1 MENNR
6 GKKPPE
12 YSVDDIL
19 AEAKG
24 RLSNKAYE
32 TLTGKDEQNAPRI
45 QPPETQP
52 KPEQPAPPQPGPEIP
67 APISQ
72 PPQEMPA
79 QPLTPGQNGE
89 IRFRA
94 ADETEDPE
102 ELKPEEE
109 QPAPRGLKGFFARR
123 RSRKAAE
130 ACEFDEEEDIY
141 YGLQLKP
148 VEEYKKGYDDT
159 VSTDKGPTPAFRYL
173 FDETPEDEVEEEISA
188 RFQPWEPAAPVQLIR
203 ETQQRPL
210 GPTAPKAAEPLAPE
224 QPARPKQSTR
234 TQQESAPL
242 PPKESTQEFRLPGLP
257 ASHHLHLE
265 PLPFP
270 KETEGGYMDLEE
282 AARLVRQSR
291 KETDAP
297 EKKPRPKAE
306 RPAREVITAQP
317 PVSKNEITKEIEVVP
332 HEAEPQP
339 SAADLPDQSHT
350 QTPPQ
355 EQVSP
360 APASA
365 EPKSAP
371 ESTQPEA
378 LKQKA
383 IEQNLPQ
390 PKPAVLHASSEQ
402 EPEQTVPQVGTED
415 LPQSEEEKRARAALE
430 QLQAETA
437 QRHAEQQKKEQIR
450 ALVRASR
457 KYLPNTLPVH
467 VLEFDRLE
475 AALTRVEESYRTI
488 PEEPPEEPVQE
499 PRSRKKRQPASS
511 GVHTFRFLG
520 EVEEDND
527 PNDEPGTEP
536 EPENLDDYTA
546 PEDAPSILH
555 ELGAEHRAL
564 ALRVSV
570 TGILMLVMLFWG
582 FVSERSGMLPAFLRA
597 EVLPLAYLITN
608 LCLLTMAIVFCRK
621 TVLGGIR
628 ALVSLQ
634 ANADSGVAVAAAAA
648 WIQGAAL
655 LFQTQ
660 EVERGQLHLY
670 AVLAALGLFLN
681 SAGKLS
687 MVRRIRANFR
697 FLISPEPKMGIE
709 LFDDYNTALQLAKGC
724 VVGEPLIAYQR
735 KTGFFRNFLRNS
747 YEPDPSEQASQSMA
761 PLLFLG
767 TLVLCAISLVLTRS
781 ASAAITALAAAAC
794 VSAPITSMLCV
805 NMPISRL
812 SALARRCGTMLV
824 GNPAVEYFCNTN
836 ALMTDAKELFPKGT
850 VILNGIKTFG
860 GQRIDEAIM
869 DASAV
874 MCTLGGPLSDLFEQI
889 IQNRRDILPKA
900 ENITYEDE
908 RGVTGWVSG
917 RRTLVGTRQLLEQ
930 HGLTPPSRDYENKYL
945 LGGKKVVYLASQGEL
960 VAMFVIS
967 YNSDKR
973 RALELRRMEQNGI
986 SLILRTTDPN
996 MTPEFVAECFGLDP
1010 HSVRILPE
1018 TLGTMYQNKITK
1030 ERERADALFV
1040 SKGRPASMMRML
1052 TACVREKSNV
1062 TMATLLQTV
1071 GVILGFMLV
1080 AFLVFYSG
1088 LEQLSTMALL
1098 LYQLFWAAAVLII
1111 PRLRKP

>member
-24 RLSNKAYE
+24 RLSSKAYE
-32 TLTGKDEQNAPRI
+32 TLTGKDEQSAPRI
-45 QPPETQP
+45 QPPEPQP

-94 ADETEDPE
+94 ADTAEGPLEPKTEG
-102 ELKPEEE
+102 KEE

-123 RSRKAAE
+123 RSRKAAK

-148 VEEYKKGYDDT
+148 VEEYKKGYDDA
-159 VSTDKGPTPAFRYL
+159 VSADQGPTPAFRYL
-173 FDETPEDEVEEEISA
+173 FDETPEDEVEKEISA
-188 RFQPWEPAAPVQLIR
+188 RFQPWEPAAPVRLIR

-210 GPTAPKAAEPLAPE
+210 GPTAPKATESPAQE
-224 QPARPKQSTR
+224 QPDRPKKDTR
-234 TQQESAPL
+234 ARQESAAL
-242 PPKESTQEFRLPGLP
+242 TPKESTQEFRLPDLAAG
-257 ASHHLHLE
+257 HHLHLE

-270 KETEGGYMDLEE
+270 KETESGYTDLEE
-282 AARLVRQSR
+282 AARLVRQAR

-297 EKKPRPKAE
+297 EQRTRPRAQ

-332 HEAEPQP
+332 HETDRQP
-339 SAADLPDQSHT
+339 PAAGLPDQPRT
-350 QTPPQ
+350 QALPQ
-355 EQVSP
+355 EQAKP
-360 APASA
+360 APA
-365 EPKSAP
+365 EPKPAP
-371 ESTQPEA
+371 EPAQPEA

-383 IEQNLPQ
+383 IGQSPAQ
-390 PKPAVLHASSEQ
+390 PEPAVLHSSAGQ
-402 EPEQTVPQVGTED
+402 EPAAPKTAAEE
-415 LPQSEEEKRARAALE
+415 PQSEEEKRARAALE
-430 QLQAETA
+430 QLQAEAA
-437 QRHAEQQKKEQIR
+437 QRKAEQQKKEQIR

-467 VLEFDRLE
+467 VLEFDLLE
-475 AALTRVEESYRTI
+475 AALTRVEESYQTA
-488 PEEPPEEPVQE
+488 PEEPPKEPARE
-499 PRSRKKRQPASS
+499 PRRRKKRQPASS

-527 PNDEPGTEP
+527 PGDEPGTEP

-570 TGILMLVMLFWG
+570 TGILLLVMLFWG

-608 LCLLTMAIVFCRK
+608 LCLLTMVIVFCRK

-648 WIQGAAL
+648 WIQGFAL

-697 FLISPEPKMGIE
+697 FLISPEPKMGVE

-747 YEPDPSEQASQSMA
+747 YEPDPSELASQSMS

-767 TLVLCAISLVLTRS
+767 TLVLCAVSLVLTRS

-860 GQRIDEAIM
+860 GQRIDEVIM

-908 RGVTGWVSG
+908 RGVTGWVNG
-917 RRTLVGTRQLLEQ
+917 RRTLVGTRWLLEQ

-960 VAMFVIS
+960 VAMFVVS
-967 YNSDKR
+967 YHSDKR
-973 RALELRRMEQNGI
+973 RALELRRMERNGI

-1010 HSVRILPE
+1010 HSVRVLPE
-1018 TLGTMYQNKITK
+1018 TLGTLYQTKITK

-1040 SKGRPASMMRML
+1040 TKGRPASMMRML
-1052 TACVREKSNV
+1052 TACVREKSNI

-1071 GVILGFMLV
+1071 GVILGFTFV

-1098 LYQLFWAAAVLII
+1098 LYQLFWAAAVLVI

>member
-19 AEAKG
+19 TEAKG
-24 RLSNKAYE
+24 RLSSKAYE
-32 TLTGKDEQNAPRI
+32 TLTGEDEQNAPRI
-45 QPPETQP
+45 QPPEPQP

-72 PPQEMPA
+72 PPQEMPS
-79 QPLTPGQNGE
+79 QPISPGQNGE

-94 ADETEDPE
+94 ARGTSDPSE
-102 ELKPEEE
+102 PKPEEE

-123 RSRKAAE
+123 RSRKAE
-130 ACEFDEEEDIY
+130 KACQFDEEEDIY

-159 VSTDKGPTPAFRYL
+159 ASADKGPSPAFRYL
-173 FDETPEDEVEEEISA
+173 FDETPENEVEEEISA
-188 RFQPWEPAAPVQLIR
+188 RFQPWEPAEHVHLIR

-210 GPTAPKAAEPLAPE
+210 GPIDPKAAEQAAPKE
-224 QPARPKQSTR
+224 TAH
-234 TQQESAPL
+234 TQQKSAPIQA
-242 PPKESTQEFRLPGLP
+242 KESTQEFRLPELP
-257 ASHHLHLE
+257 TSHHLHLE
-265 PLPFP
+265 PIPFP
-270 KETEGGYMDLEE
+270 KETQGGFVDLEE
-282 AARLVRQSR
+282 AARLVRQSH
-291 KETDAP
+291 KETETP
-297 EKKPRPKAE
+297 EPKPIPKTN

-317 PVSKNEITKEIEVVP
+317 PVSKNEITKEIDVVLP
-332 HEAEPQP
+332 EKEQKPA
-339 SAADLPDQSHT
+339 SAADLPGQAHT
-350 QTPPQ
+350 EVPTQ
-355 EQVSP
+355 EQSNP
-360 APASA
+360 APAPA
-365 EPKSAP
+365 EPQQTAP
-371 ESTQPEA
+371 EPTQ
-378 LKQKA
+378 QKA
-383 IEQNLPQ
+383 AEKEPLP
-390 PKPAVLHASSEQ
+390 PKPAVLQASTELEQ
-402 EPEQTVPQVGTED
+402 AVPQPE
-415 LPQSEEEKRARAALE
+415 SEEESLQLQEEKRARAALE
-430 QLQAETA
+430 QLQAQVAE
-437 QRHAEQQKKEQIR
+437 RKAEQHKKEQIR

-457 KYLPNTLPVH
+457 KYLPNTLPIH

-475 AALTRVEESYRTI
+475 AALTRVEESYQTV
-488 PEEPPEEPVQE
+488 PEETPEKPAHKE
-499 PRSRKKRQPASS
+499 PRRHKKWQAASS
-511 GVHTFRFLG
+511 GVHTFHFLG
-520 EVEEDND
+520 ESEEDNEPD
-527 PNDEPGTEP
+527 DEPVAKP

-555 ELGAEHRAL
+555 ELSAEHRAL

-570 TGILMLVMLFWG
+570 TGILLLVMLFWG

-597 EVLPLAYLITN
+597 DVLPLAYLITN
-608 LCLLTMAIVFCRK
+608 LCLLTIAIVFCRK

-628 ALVSLQ
+628 ALVGLQ
-634 ANADSGVAVAAAAA
+634 ANSDSGVAVAAVAA

-670 AVLAALGLFLN
+670 AALAALGLFLN

-697 FLISPEPKMGIE
+697 FLTSPEPKMSVE

-724 VVGEPLIAYQR
+724 VVGEPLIAFQR
-735 KTGFFRNFLRNS
+735 KTGFFRNFLRSS

-767 TLVLCAISLVLTRS
+767 TVILCAVSLVLTRS
-781 ASAAITALAAAAC
+781 ASAAVTALAAAAC

-812 SALARRCGTMLV
+812 SSLARRCGTMLV

-900 ENITYEDE
+900 ENITYEDD

-1018 TLGTMYQNKITK
+1018 TLGTMYQNQITK
-1030 ERERADALFV
+1030 ERDRADALFV
-1040 SKGRPASMMRML
+1040 TKGRPASMMRML

-1080 AFLVFYSG
+1080 AFLIFYSG

-1098 LYQLFWAAAVLII
+1098 LYQLFWAAAVLVI